1 MSATVDEHIS
11 VAELAL
17 DGKLDS
23 AYDTLL
29 AHISESREVVIE
41 RAEQALSL
49 ARMAWAIR
57 D

>member
-1 MSATVDEHIS
+1 MSATIDEHIS
-11 VAELAL
+11 VAEFAL
-17 DGKLDS
+17 DGKLDT

>member
-1 MSATVDEHIS
+1 MTTSR
-11 VAELAL
+11 
-17 DGKLDS
+17 
-23 AYDTLL
+23 DTLL